1 MSERRKLVIVGGS
14 LTGLTVANLCQNE
27 CDVILLEQ
35 NNALYSEK
43 HNGGFSLGRW
53 GRKIFEEYI
62 PAPDLLERSIRGEQ
76 LLIFS
81 PDNDEMVPV
90 PEEHRV
96 VMTTWLDLY
105 QVLLRD
111 VVVESEKNWKT
122 ASEARPTLR
131 IDANVEDAQYED
143 GRWTITYRSTAT
155 NRVETETAD
164 MLVAAD
170 GAQSTIRRLTSPG
183 VVPSYEQ
190 VVAWRGRVP
199 ADVSVDEEK
208 EIDERIKKGL
218 LVWYKMHG
226 SQYIILYGVPG
237 FGNADDNDDTVIE
250 WCWYHPYEQ
259 DTDRDLENVMTTFI
273 DRGRLVKGRA
283 EKWKDYLNAA
293 KNSFPKSIWEMLS
306 KCETPWITKVI
317 AAPLTM
323 RPISVDELD
332 EDNDDEE
339 TDDESW
345 DQGGDTSASSPQ
357 LKRLW
362 FAGEAYAPLPPF
374 LGSTFE
380 PGAEHAVAI
389 LNLIQG
395 KSDEREL
402 RSWQSGGTAQRL
414 WSSKMAG
421 WEGMGLPDTEI

>member
-1 MSERRKLVIVGGS
+1 ME
-14 LTGLTVANLCQNE
+14 
-27 CDVILLEQ
+27 
-35 NNALYSEK
+35 
-43 HNGGFSLGRW
+43 
-53 GRKIFEEYI
+53 
-62 PAPDLLERSIRGEQ
+62 
-76 LLIFS
+76 
-81 PDNDEMVPV
+81 
-90 PEEHRV
+90 
-96 VMTTWLDLY
+96 
-105 QVLLRD
+105 
-111 VVVESEKNWKT
+111 
-122 ASEARPTLR
+122 
-131 IDANVEDAQYED
+131 NVQYKD
-143 GRWTITYRSTAT
+143 GKWTITYHSTAT
-155 NRVETETAD
+155 NRVEIETAD

-226 SQYIILYGVPG
+226 SQYIILSVFCLNHFDACVLTALRYGVPG
-237 FGNADDNDDTVIE
+237 FGNADDNDDMVIE

-259 DTDRDLENVMTTFI
+259 DTDRDLENVMTTFV
-273 DRGRLVKGRA
+273 DRGQHVKG
-283 EKWKDYLNAA
+283 
-293 KNSFPKSIWEMLS
+293 
-306 KCETPWITKVI
+306 
-317 AAPLTM
+317 
-323 RPISVDELD
+323 
-332 EDNDDEE
+332 
-339 TDDESW
+339 
-345 DQGGDTSASSPQ
+345 
-357 LKRLW
+357 
-362 FAGEAYAPLPPF
+362 GEAYAPLPPF

-421 WEGMGLPDTEI
+421 WEGMGLPDTRT

>member
-1 MSERRKLVIVGGS
+1 MSERRKLVIVGAS

-35 NNALYSEK
+35 NDTLYSGK

-53 GRKIFEEYI
+53 GRKIFEEYV
-62 PAPDLLERSIRGEQ
+62 PAPDLLERSIRSEQ

-96 VMTTWLDLY
+96 VMTTWLDAY

-111 VVVESEKNWKT
+111 VVVEYEKNWKT

-131 IDANVEDAQYED
+131 IGANVENAQYKD
-143 GRWTITYRSTAT
+143 GKWTITYHSTAT

-164 MLVAAD
+164 ILVAAD
-170 GAQSTIRRLTSPG
+170 GAQSTIRKLTSPG

-208 EIDERIKKGL
+208 KIDERIKKGL
-218 LVWYKMHG
+218 LVW
-226 SQYIILYGVPG
+226 YGVPG
-237 FGNADDNDDTVIE
+237 FGNADDNDDMVIE

-259 DTDRDLENVMTTFI
+259 DTDRDLEKVMTTFI
-273 DRGRLVKGRA
+273 DRGRHVKGRA
-283 EKWKDYLNAA
+283 EKWKDYLDAA
-293 KNSFPKSIWEMLS
+293 KTRFPKPVWEMLS

-332 EDNDDEE
+332 EDTDDEI
-339 TDDESW
+339 DDESW
-345 DQGGDTSASSPQ
+345 EQGGDTSASSPQ

-421 WEGMGLPDTEI
+421 WEGMGLPDTET

>member
-1 MSERRKLVIVGGS
+1 
-14 LTGLTVANLCQNE
+14 
-27 CDVILLEQ
+27 
-35 NNALYSEK
+35 
-43 HNGGFSLGRW
+43 
-53 GRKIFEEYI
+53 
-62 PAPDLLERSIRGEQ
+62 
-76 LLIFS
+76 
-81 PDNDEMVPV
+81 
-90 PEEHRV
+90 
-96 VMTTWLDLY
+96 
-105 QVLLRD
+105 
-111 VVVESEKNWKT
+111 VEN
-122 ASEARPTLR
+122 
-131 IDANVEDAQYED
+131 AQYKD
-143 GRWTITYRSTAT
+143 GKWTIIYHSTAT
-155 NRVETETAD
+155 NRIETETAD

-183 VVPSYEQ
+183 VVPNYEQ

-199 ADVSVDEEK
+199 ADVFVDEEK

-226 SQYIILYGVPG
+226 SQYIILWVFCLNRFDTCVLTAIRYGVPG
-237 FGNADDNDDTVIE
+237 FGNADDNNGTVIE

-259 DTDRDLENVMTTFI
+259 DTDRELENVMTTFV
-273 DRGRLVKGRA
+273 DRGRHVKGCA
-283 EKWKDYLNAA
+283 EKWKDYLDAA

-323 RPISVDELD
+323 RPISIDELD
-332 EDNDDEE
+332 ESTDDEE
-339 TDDESW
+339 TDEESW

-421 WEGMGLPDTEI
+421 WEGMGLPNTET

>member
-1 MSERRKLVIVGGS
+1 MAN
-14 LTGLTVANLCQNE
+14 GLS
-27 CDVILLEQ
+27 
-35 NNALYSEK
+35 Y
-43 HNGGFSLGRW
+43 
-53 GRKIFEEYI
+53 
-62 PAPDLLERSIRGEQ
+62 
-76 LLIFS
+76 
-81 PDNDEMVPV
+81 
-90 PEEHRV
+90 
-96 VMTTWLDLY
+96 
-105 QVLLRD
+105 
-111 VVVESEKNWKT
+111 
-122 ASEARPTLR
+122 
-131 IDANVEDAQYED
+131 
-143 GRWTITYRSTAT
+143 T

-183 VVPSYEQ
+183 VVPNYEQ

-199 ADVSVDEEK
+199 ADVFFDEEK

-226 SQYIILYGVPG
+226 SQYIILWVFCLNRFDTCVLTAIRYGVPG
-237 FGNADDNDDTVIE
+237 FGNADDNNGTVIE

-259 DTDRDLENVMTTFI
+259 DTDRELENVMTTFV
-273 DRGRLVKGRA
+273 DRGRHVKGRA
-283 EKWKDYLNAA
+283 EKWKDYLDAA
-293 KNSFPKSIWEMLS
+293 KNSFPKFIWEMLS
-306 KCETPWITKVI
+306 KCEIPWITKVI

-323 RPISVDELD
+323 RPISIDELD
-332 EDNDDEE
+332 ESTDDEE
-339 TDDESW
+339 TDEESW

-402 RSWQSGGTAQRL
+402 RSW
-414 WSSKMAG
+414 
-421 WEGMGLPDTEI
+421 

>member
-1 MSERRKLVIVGGS
+1 MSERRKLAIVGGS

-35 NNALYSEK
+35 NDALYSGK

-53 GRKIFEEYI
+53 GRKIFEEYV
-62 PAPDLLERSIRGEQ
+62 PAPDLLERSIRSEQ

-81 PDNDEMVPV
+81 PDNDETVPV

-96 VMTTWLDLY
+96 VMTTWLDVY

-111 VVVESEKNWKT
+111 IVVQSEKNWKT
-122 ASEARPTLR
+122 ASKARPTLR
-131 IDANVEDAQYED
+131 IGANVENVQYKD
-143 GRWTITYRSTAT
+143 GKWTITYHSTAT
-155 NRVETETAD
+155 NRVEIETAD

-237 FGNADDNDDTVIE
+237 FGNADDNDDMVIE

-259 DTDRDLENVMTTFI
+259 DTDRDLENVMTTFV
-273 DRGRLVKGRA
+273 DRGQHVKGRA
-283 EKWKDYLNAA
+283 EKWKDYLDAA

-306 KCETPWITKVI
+306 KYRSPSMSLMET
-317 AAPLTM
+317 
-323 RPISVDELD
+323 DG
-332 EDNDDEE
+332 EE
-339 TDDESW
+339 TDEESW

-389 LNLIQG
+389 LNLIQ
-395 KSDEREL
+395 EAMVE
-402 RSWQSGGTAQRL
+402 
-414 WSSKMAG
+414 
-421 WEGMGLPDTEI
+421 